1 MQIKV
6 GSGRSRYDRADQGM
20 VGQDKGMIGQDQGMV
35 GQIKVWSGRSRYDRA
50 DQGMVG
56 QKQIYETDINQEN
69 IADQG
74 GFQERSGMV
83 GGRGKI

>member
-1 MQIKV
+1 MADQRWCWIKR
-6 GSGRSRYDRADQGM
+6 GQDGNGRSCCGTGQVGWARPRYSWAKSRYGRADQGM
-20 VGQDKGMIGQDQGMV
+20 I
-35 GQIKVWSGRSRYDRA
+35 
-50 DQGMVG
+50 G